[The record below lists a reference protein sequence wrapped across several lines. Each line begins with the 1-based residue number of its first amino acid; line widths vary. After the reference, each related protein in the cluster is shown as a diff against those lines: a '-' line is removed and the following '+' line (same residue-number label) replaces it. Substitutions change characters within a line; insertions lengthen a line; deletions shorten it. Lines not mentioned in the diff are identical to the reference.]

1 MRFTALKQFEW
12 RDEKGK
18 LIAQYV
24 PGLSYTVRPGNDKL
38 AAKIPEWIE
47 EGKVVLGG
55 PAAELEG
62 RG

>member
-24 PGLSYTVRPGNDKL
+24 PGLSYTVRSEAIERAVV
-38 AAKIPEWIE
+38 AAPET
-47 EGKVVLGG
+47 
-55 PAAELEG
+55 AARG
-62 RG
+62 RKRK